1 MKQCVMSLL
10 FFLCLGN
17 NIKTFAQSQEAK
29 QLLLDVEKLASLKNI
44 LTDLKKGYVVVSE
57 GYNTIRNI
65 SEGNFNLHDTFLN
78 SLLQISPTVRNY
90 KRISD
95 IIDAQVKIVS
105 EYKTAFR
112 KFQESN
118 LFNPGE
124 IEYLGK
130 VYSNLFNQSV
140 KNLDDLAMVITAGK
154 LRMSDDERLSAIDEI
169 WKKVDGER
177 MFLRHFNNSTKMLA
191 LQRAKEQ
198 NEVTIISKLYDVN
211 H

>member
-17 NIKTFAQSQEAK
+17 NIKAFAQSQEAK

-57 GYNTIRNI
+57 GYNAIRNI
-65 SEGNFNLHDTFLN
+65 SEGNFNLHETFLN
-78 SLLQISPTVRNY
+78 SLLQISPTIRNY
-90 KRISD
+90 KRIAD
-95 IIDAQVKIVS
+95 ITNAQVKIVS
-105 EYKTAFR
+105 EYKTAFKNFR
-112 KFQESN
+112 ASN
-118 LFNPGE
+118 LFNPDE
-124 IEYLGK
+124 IEYLGR
-130 VYSNLFNQSV
+130 VYSNLFNQSL

-177 MFLRHFNNSTKMLA
+177 LFLRHFNNSTKILM

-198 NEVTIISKLYDVN
+198 NDVSIINKLYDVN